1 MWGVKMRDGG
11 KASRRGDLRAV
22 RGPGWS
28 DPHSTATARTALPQC
43 DAAIGGC
50 GGELLSSLGRGRRGC
65 GRKQSA
71 NGGCA
76 GGWVGWG
83 GGVGEGGG
91 GNSFLGVFR
100 SWLGGWRRGGGGG
113 AGCGC
118 GAEGERGRG
127 GMPVAYYKWATPG
140 RGAAATAA
148 VGRRDWVL
156 RLRWLLDAGAG
167 CCGCCG
173 CWTPGLGAAAA
184 GAAGRRGG
192 GCWLA

>member
-83 GGVGEGGG
+83 GFGEGGG

-100 SWLGGWRRGGGGG
+100 SWLGGCGGVEGAEELAVDVGRRERGGAEGCRWRITSGRRRGG
-113 AGCGC
+113 
-118 GAEGERGRG
+118 
-127 GMPVAYYKWATPG
+127 VLQL
-140 RGAAATAA
+140 
-148 VGRRDWVL
+148 L
-156 RLRWLLDAGAG
+156 RLLVAGTG
-167 CCGCCG
+167 CCGCGG

-184 GAAGRRGG
+184 VAAGRRG
-192 GCWLA
+192 